1 MANATPARYAN
12 IQVRCIGP
20 WMSSQHIETLSCFP
34 GAHVLVRCF
43 LCWPADI
50 FRRAPEVM
58 YQALV
63 QHNSV
68 LRAAKYHNGG
78 FVLEQEGDSYTIA
91 FYNPFHAM
99 VFCLQVRACAAACVH
114 TLLVCMCT
122 CKCICICT
130 R

>member
-1 MANATPARYAN
+1 
-12 IQVRCIGP
+12 
-20 WMSSQHIETLSCFP
+20 
-34 GAHVLVRCF
+34 
-43 LCWPADI
+43 
-50 FRRAPEVM
+50 M

-99 VFCLQVRACAAACVH
+99 VFCLQVRISGQR
-114 TLLVCMCT
+114 LVCMRVHRLEGGQT
-122 CKCICICT
+122 
-130 R
+130 